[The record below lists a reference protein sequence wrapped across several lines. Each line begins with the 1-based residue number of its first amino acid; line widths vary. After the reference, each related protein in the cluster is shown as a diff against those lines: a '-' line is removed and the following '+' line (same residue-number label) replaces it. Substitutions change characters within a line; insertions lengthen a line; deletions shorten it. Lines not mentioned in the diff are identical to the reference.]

1 MEMKNKVV
9 EFVKTHKKK
18 IVLGTISAV
27 AAIGGIALVAMGK
40 KRSMDTINFSG
51 VFSTKNAKDI
61 QVADWGCGTLDDCW
75 RENGWINAIVS
86 DFTVADAGKL
96 GDELLKIEGVTSE
109 TALQT
114 VLSFED
120 IKVN

>member
-1 MEMKNKVV
+1 MDKKKVV

-18 IVLGTISAV
+18 IALGAIGAV
-27 AAIGGIALVAMGK
+27 AAIGGIVLVAMGK
-40 KRSMDTINFSG
+40 KQSMDTINFSG
-51 VFSTKNAKDI
+51 VFSTPNAKDI
-61 QVADWGCGTLDDCW
+61 QVADWGCGKLDECW

-96 GDELLKIEGVTSE
+96 GENLLKVEGVTPD